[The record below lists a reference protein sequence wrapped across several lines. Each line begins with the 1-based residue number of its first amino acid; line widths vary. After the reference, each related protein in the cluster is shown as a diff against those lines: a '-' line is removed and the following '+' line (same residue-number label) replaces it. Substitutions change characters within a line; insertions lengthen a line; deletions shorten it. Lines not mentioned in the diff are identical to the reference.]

1 MISISLLLFQKLEKK
16 LKKRNDFCY
25 NVIIIK
31 GDGNMDNNQLS
42 NNNQEMNHQVT
53 PIQEVNVESS
63 VNNSNT
69 FSNLETNT
77 TNITTNVDTNNNSQQ
92 PSNTPPKN
100 NKISTILLII
110 LFIFLFAFVMGMP
123 YIKEFIHDFKA
134 DKGLSEIEKAAK
146 EEEEKQRQEEESK
159 KPTPTPEDEKTTEL
173 TCTSAPTT
181 IENYSLTKIQTFYY
195 NAKKQ
200 VLNSKMVSEYT
211 FTTADST
218 YLTLKNQ
225 CDSDSLKYVTH
236 EGYTMACSYGD
247 TNITIS
253 HEFDLKTYTPI
264 IDGTTNIQ
272 ANAKYNQDINSIKSD
287 LVSKGYTCTQAR

>member
-1 MISISLLLFQKLEKK
+1 
-16 LKKRNDFCY
+16 
-25 NVIIIK
+25 
-31 GDGNMDNNQLS
+31 MDNNQLS

-53 PIQEVNVESS
+53 PIQEVNVEAS

-77 TNITTNVDTNNNSQQ
+77 TNINTNNNSQK
-92 PSNTPPKN
+92 PSNKSPKN
-100 NKISTILLII
+100 NKISTILLIL

-195 NAKKQ
+195 NAKNQ

-211 FTTADST
+211 FTTADTT

-287 LVSKGYTCTQAR
+287 LVSKGYTCTQTK